1 MDIQAQKLNFKCGY
15 FDGKSGYFHIYSTT
29 VFNVPEGQNRPI
41 FDFIFDPRMVN
52 FEQNMVFYA
61 ILIQLKNE
69 FNLKIRF
76 NSTS

>member
-1 MDIQAQKLNFKCGY
+1 MEKVDIFKYTVWGTSSY
-15 FDGKSGYFHIYSTT
+15 LKSKSYHFY
-29 VFNVPEGQNRPI
+29 
-41 FDFIFDPRMVN
+41 FIFDPKMVN